1 MRNGFKV
8 IDADA
13 HMQDE
18 LAHWLDFVE
27 PAYKDRSIKVRIV
40 EDSFGGLG
48 GSRQVEILPCELFP
62 GGKPRKANLQGS
74 GPKSREGRIDLS
86 EYMPK
91 KYDQSFYEEW
101 SAESRLRDMDRFGWD
116 KQIGISGST
125 LGWDRLRDKD
135 QDLLWAMARAYNNW
149 CRSFCDADPKRL
161 YPVATVPDQHDIEG
175 LVSETRRCVEDL
187 GAVTVMMPKGTKER
201 PWEHPDYDA
210 FWWLCQELE
219 VPVAWHTTE
228 SGDPMAAARYL
239 PRDQVPGQQ
248 VALAHAISH
257 PFESMISLGHLI
269 YMGILERFPRLKV
282 VFLENNAGWLPWW
295 LARLDDHA
303 LPDRRQGMWFDADL
317 LPLSPSEYFR
327 RQGYV
332 ACDGDEGALKGTI
345 DAGWEDH
352 VIWNTDYP
360 HPDAPDPD
368 KAVDAL
374 LSQPISDDAKRKIL
388 WDNPVRLHGPRIL

>member
-1 MRNGFKV
+1 MRKGFKV

-27 PAYKDRSIKVRIV
+27 PAYRERKPRVKVV
-40 EDSFGGLG
+40 EDAFGGLG
-48 GSRQVEILPCELFP
+48 GRRQVEVLPCELFP
-62 GGKPRKANLQGS
+62 QGQPRKASLQGS
-74 GPKSREGRIDLS
+74 GPSSREGRLDLS

-91 KYDQSFYEEW
+91 KYNEAFDEEW
-101 SAESRLRDMDRFGWD
+101 SAQSRLKDMDRFGWD

-125 LGWDRLRDKD
+125 LGWDRLHGRD

-149 CRSFCDADPKRL
+149 CRNFCDGDPKRL
-161 YPVATVPDQHDIEG
+161 FPVCTLPDQHDIEG
-175 LVSETRRCVEDL
+175 LVTETRRSVEEL

-201 PWEHPDYDA
+201 PWEHPDYDP
-210 FWWLCQELE
+210 FWRLAEDLE

-269 YMGILERFPRLKV
+269 YMGILERFPKLKV
-282 VFLENNAGWLPWW
+282 SFLENNAGWLPWW

-303 LPDRRQGMWFDADL
+303 MADRA
-317 LPLSPSEYFR
+317 
-327 RQGYV
+327 
-332 ACDGDEGALKGTI
+332 
-345 DAGWEDH
+345 AGK
-352 VIWNTDYP
+352 V
-360 HPDAPDPD
+360 
-368 KAVDAL
+368 
-374 LSQPISDDAKRKIL
+374 
-388 WDNPVRLHGPRIL
+388 VRLGAPSLGAQ